1 MDVNTSLAKLTPSLY
16 SSSDF
21 GGRVIVS
28 ECGLSIIVGKN
39 KETFTGRSES
49 EMFFNPTVAKGS
61 DS

>member
-1 MDVNTSLAKLTPSLY
+1 MGKVMELVTILEH
-16 SSSDF
+16 F
-21 GGRVIVS
+21 GRSQKKS